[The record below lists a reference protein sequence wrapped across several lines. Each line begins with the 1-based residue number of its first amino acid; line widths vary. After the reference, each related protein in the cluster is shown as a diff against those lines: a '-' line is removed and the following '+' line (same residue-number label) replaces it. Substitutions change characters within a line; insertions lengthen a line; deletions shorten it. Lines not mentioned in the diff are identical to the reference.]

1 MRGSQI
7 MSAEVV
13 KSKKVKTRKEHKCFG
28 CNYTIPKGFDVE
40 RQVIRNGRELYTIH
54 LCNSCQKLIEEN
66 LNPGEEY
73 EEGYFEDFYIKQYN
87 QKDLEMIQGSYREE
101 LK

>member
-1 MRGSQI
+1 MP
-7 MSAEVV
+7 AEVV

-73 EEGYFEDFYIKQYN
+73 EEGYFEDFYKNVRKAHTFRCGMDSTKIK
-87 QKDLEMIQGSYREE
+87 K
-101 LK
+101 